1 MLTEH
6 QISIWNKQRAQ
17 IHHARKPRE
26 IFRHI
31 WQYMHYYV
39 LLFKVSNSFAIR
51 IKGKYVLWLS
61 LWISSSTVSS
71 QIFIFF
77 SADSKLI
84 STTYRNFSM
93 TLFLSHSL
101 CEIDFTEKSLN
112 RTHTCPL
119 HNQLRGNDVNWP
131 EIKAIW
137 KATVHGQAARILK
150 KKNMFLLLYQRK
162 FPFTKNNMIS
172 PEDWSLLYRWC

>member
-1 MLTEH
+1 MICSSVVVS
-6 QISIWNKQRAQ
+6 ISTCHVSNIANN
-17 IHHARKPRE
+17 PRE
-26 IFRHI
+26 IFRPK

-39 LLFKVSNSFAIR
+39 LLFNESNRFAIR
-51 IKGKYVLWLS
+51 IKSKYVLWLS

-84 STTYRNFSM
+84 STTYRIFSM

-150 KKNMFLLLYQRK
+150 KKYVSPPLSEK
-162 FPFTKNNMIS
+162 IPF
-172 PEDWSLLYRWC
+172 Y

>member
-1 MLTEH
+1 MICSSVVVS
-6 QISIWNKQRAQ
+6 ISTCRVSNIANN
-17 IHHARKPRE
+17 PRE
-26 IFRHI
+26 IFWPK

-39 LLFKVSNSFAIR
+39 LLFNESNRFAIR
-51 IKGKYVLWLS
+51 IKSKYVLWLS

-101 CEIDFTEKSLN
+101 CEIDFTEKSLEQNTHLSFTWSTERKRRKLTRNKSNLKSN
-112 RTHTCPL
+112 RA
-119 HNQLRGNDVNWP
+119 WP
-131 EIKAIW
+131 SREDFE
-137 KATVHGQAARILK
+137 K
-150 KKNMFLLLYQRK
+150 KKYVSPPLSEK
-162 FPFTKNNMIS
+162 IPF
-172 PEDWSLLYRWC
+172 Y

>member
-1 MLTEH
+1 MICSSVVVS
-6 QISIWNKQRAQ
+6 ISTCHVSNIANN
-17 IHHARKPRE
+17 PRE
-26 IFRHI
+26 IFWPK

-39 LLFKVSNSFAIR
+39 LLFNESNRFAIR
-51 IKGKYVLWLS
+51 IKSKYVLWLS

-101 CEIDFTEKSLN
+101 CEIDFREKSLEQI
-112 RTHTCPL
+112 THTCPL

-150 KKNMFLLLYQRK
+150 KKKYVSPPLSEK
-162 FPFTKNNMIS
+162 IPF
-172 PEDWSLLYRWC
+172 Y

>member
-1 MLTEH
+1 
-6 QISIWNKQRAQ
+6 
-17 IHHARKPRE
+17 
-26 IFRHI
+26 
-31 WQYMHYYV
+31 MHYYV
-39 LLFKVSNSFAIR
+39 LLFKESNRFAIR
-51 IKGKYVLWLS
+51 IKSKYVLWLS

-77 SADSKLI
+77 LQTQSWYQQHIEIFLWLCFCPIVFVKLI
-84 STTYRNFSM
+84 SR
-93 TLFLSHSL
+93 
-101 CEIDFTEKSLN
+101 KKVLN

-150 KKNMFLLLYQRK
+150 KNMFLLLYKRK